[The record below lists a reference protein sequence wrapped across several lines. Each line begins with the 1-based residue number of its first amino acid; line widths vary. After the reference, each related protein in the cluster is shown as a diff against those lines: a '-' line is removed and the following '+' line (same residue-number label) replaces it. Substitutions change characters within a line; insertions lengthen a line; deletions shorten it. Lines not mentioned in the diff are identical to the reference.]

1 MFLFKVYCYFIGA
14 LAATHLIAV
23 PLWFQDASSSDLGYY
38 VSLIQELAVI
48 PFFAGIELNRNSSYS
63 NSFEEWPFF
72 VIKEQLKPRIVS
84 NLLCFCRTE
93 FSARN
98 YTGVISVILI
108 HPWFQACIYW
118 KKSLLYGDII
128 SCHPFFLWWSHYF
141 MGAFVA
147 IHMSRTLCLFHN
159 TCWSRPL

>member
-1 MFLFKVYCYFIGA
+1 MFLFKVYCCFIGA

-23 PLWFQDASSSDLGYY
+23 PLLFQEATSSDLGYY
-38 VSLIQELAVI
+38 VSLIKALAVI
-48 PFFAGIELNRNSSYS
+48 PFFSGIELNRNSSYS
-63 NSFEEWPFF
+63 HSFEEWPFF
-72 VIKEQLKPRIVS
+72 VTKEQLKPRIVS
-84 NLLCFCRTE
+84 NLLWFCRTE
-93 FSARN
+93 FSAR
-98 YTGVISVILI
+98 IIILI
-108 HPWFQACIYW
+108 HPWFQVCIYW

-128 SCHPFFLWWSHYF
+128 SCQPFFLWWSHYF